1 MSILIENLVKK
12 FQNQY
17 ILNHLN
23 LEIKTGKLVT
33 LLGPSG
39 SGKSTLLRIIAGFE
53 EADSGCIWLTGKN
66 TTKLKIQERQIG
78 FVFQDY
84 ALFPHLTVFDNIAFG
99 MQIRQI
105 DPKLIDLRVQELL
118 QLIELE
124 KKSQSYPFQLSGGQK
139 QRIAFVRALAIEP
152 KILLLDEPFGALD
165 TQVRKNLRIWLSNF
179 LNEIQVTTILVTH
192 DQQEAFEIS
201 DEIIIFN
208 KGQIQQIG
216 LAQELIDYPYT
227 SFVHSFLSP

>member
-1 MSILIENLVKK
+1 MSILIENLVKTVH
-12 FQNQY
+12 NQY

-23 LEIKTGKLVT
+23 LEIQTGKLVT

-53 EADSGCIWLTGKN
+53 KADSGDIWLTGKN
-66 TTKLKIQERQIG
+66 TNTLPIQDRQIG

-84 ALFPHLTVFDNIAFG
+84 ALFEHLTVFDNIAFG
-99 MQIRQI
+99 MRIRQI
-105 DPKLIDLRVQELL
+105 EPHIIQLRVQELL

-124 KKSQSYPFQLSGGQK
+124 NKSHSYPFQLSGGQK
-139 QRIAFVRALAIEP
+139 QRISFVRALAIEP

-165 TQVRKNLRIWLSNF
+165 PQVRKNLRHWLCTF
-179 LNEIQVTTILVTH
+179 LNEIQVTTVLVTH
-192 DQQEAFEIS
+192 DQHEAFEIS
-201 DEIIIFN
+201 DEIIIFKN
-208 KGQIQQIG
+208 GQIQQIG

-227 SFVHSFLSP
+227 SFVQSFICP

>member
-53 EADSGCIWLTGKN
+53 KADSGYIWLTGKN
-66 TTKLKIQERQIG
+66 TTNLKIQERQIG

-84 ALFPHLTVFDNIAFG
+84 ALF
-99 MQIRQI
+99 
-105 DPKLIDLRVQELL
+105 
-118 QLIELE
+118 
-124 KKSQSYPFQLSGGQK
+124 SS
-139 QRIAFVRALAIEP
+139 
-152 KILLLDEPFGALD
+152 
-165 TQVRKNLRIWLSNF
+165 
-179 LNEIQVTTILVTH
+179 
-192 DQQEAFEIS
+192 
-201 DEIIIFN
+201 FN
-208 KGQIQQIG
+208 C
-216 LAQELIDYPYT
+216 
-227 SFVHSFLSP
+227 F